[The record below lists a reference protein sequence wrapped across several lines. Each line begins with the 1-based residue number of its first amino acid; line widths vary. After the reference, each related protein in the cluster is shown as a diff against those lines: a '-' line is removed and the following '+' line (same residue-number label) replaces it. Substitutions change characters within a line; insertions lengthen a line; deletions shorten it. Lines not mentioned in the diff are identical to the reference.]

1 MERAMNS
8 PMCRMSAWPFGVSRF
23 LLKSV
28 GVMFQSAADGNG
40 RVLHWL

>member
-8 PMCRMSAWPFGVSRF
+8 PMCRMSQWPFGVSRV

-28 GVMFQSAADGNG
+28 GVMFHAAADGNG
-40 RVLHWL
+40 RVLHLL